1 MDSMTKEQLFER
13 VVRDRIDVAI
23 KETGYSFSGLLRAL
37 DEEKGGAVAV
47 ARRFIS
53 PAWRQTFQDGLR
65 ELCAANLLRL
75 SVEQTI
81 IDFHER
87 GYVFTAS
94 EAELARERL
103 QLVQMVLQR

>member
-1 MDSMTKEQLFER
+1 MTKEQLFDR
-13 VVRDRIDVAI
+13 VVRDRIGMAI
-23 KETGYSFSGLLRAL
+23 EKTGYSFLGLLKAL

-53 PAWRQTFQDGLR
+53 PDWRQTFQDGLR
-65 ELCAANLLRL
+65 ELKAANLLQL

-81 IDFHER
+81 IDFHEK
-87 GYVFTAS
+87 GYLFTAA

-103 QLVQMVLQR
+103 RLVQLLMNC